1 MAATIWL
8 EDFRSNHLW
17 VKQVMVGK
25 SIHPLDSCGD
35 TFTVMETYYIYIYV
49 ACLSHIGSCFTLECS
64 KYVQFFHTYLQ
75 AGLLHTLQQG
85 SCLWLPFNREGYSA
99 CKEHLG
105 KAATSGLL
113 VAHGQCEQCSSQDSF
128 LAYWI
133 HRVPMSVPCRCVLQ
147 ILGVCRC
154 SCNPYDV
161 VWHEA

>member
-1 MAATIWL
+1 M
-8 EDFRSNHLW
+8 SQ
-17 VKQVMVGK
+17 QVVVGK
-25 SIHPLDSCGD
+25 SIHPLDSCAD
-35 TFTVMETYYIYIYV
+35 TFTVMETYYIYIYMWLV
-49 ACLSHIGSCFTLECS
+49 YLIYVRVSPLNAVNISNSSIGIFKLVYSTPCS
-64 KYVQFFHTYLQ
+64 KEVVY
-75 AGLLHTLQQG
+75 G
-85 SCLWLPFNREGYSA
+85 SLSIVRAIQP

-154 SCNPYDV
+154 SWNPCDV

>member
-1 MAATIWL
+1 MSQAGDGWQ
-8 EDFRSNHLW
+8 
-17 VKQVMVGK
+17 K
-25 SIHPLDSCGD
+25 HPPFGQLRGHIYCDGNIL
-35 TFTVMETYYIYIYV
+35 YIYIYV